1 MSLAQIT
8 ESSRMQASEEIRRFS
23 WRFPLLLVCLLAT
36 LTWQVVMRVNAPAA
50 DTPLSLFLALYV
62 GSFLPYGLACA
73 LIFCTPAPRGRQR
86 WLELCAILLSGLLM
100 RALFLPLEPNL
111 SRDSWRYLWDAR
123 VTLLGYSPYVYAPFD
138 PHFAHIRD
146 FIFANSRFRTAPS
159 IYPPVAQGIYLLS
172 YLLAPSNLPFL
183 KGIFVLMDLVSCGG
197 IAYLLARRGG
207 DWSRCIL
214 YAWCPL
220 PIIEFALQGHVDAST
235 VMFCVLAV
243 VCAQGNWRGS
253 RVATG
258 LFIALATLTKIYP
271 ILLLLVLMRRRDWA
285 MLLTCV
291 LTIFLAY
298 VPYLILGHGQVL
310 GFFSTYA
317 SEQQPNAGPVYLIL
331 AKLQTLIPNLLAA
344 KLLFYASELVVMGGV
359 ALGVLWMRWR
369 KRISVEASVLVLYGA
384 VFAASS
390 HIFPWYVPTLL
401 PWITLL
407 FPIAWRPERRTLSIG
422 LAALAACY
430 FTCAT
435 LGSYFAHTT
444 PDWNLY
450 YLLAYLLPLFLLACA
465 VVLARWRHRRI
476 SGKGILAATPLH
488 K

>member
-1 MSLAQIT
+1 MSLAQIA
-8 ESSRMQASEEIRRFS
+8 ESPRVQASEEVRRFR
-23 WRFPLLLVCLLAT
+23 WRFPLLLMCLLAT
-36 LTWQVVMRVNAPAA
+36 LAWQVLMRVNAPAA
-50 DTPLSLFLALYV
+50 DTPLALFLALYV
-62 GSFLPYGLACA
+62 GSFLPYGLACV

-86 WLELCAILLSGLLM
+86 WLELGIILLSGLLM
-100 RALFLPLEPNL
+100 RVLFLPLEPNL

-123 VTLLGYSPYVYAPFD
+123 VTLLGYSPYVYTPFD
-138 PHFAHIRD
+138 PPFAHIRD
-146 FIFANSRFRTAPS
+146 FIFANSRFRTVPS

-172 YLLAPSNLPFL
+172 YLLAPSNLSFL

-243 VCAQGNWRGS
+243 ICAQGSWRGS

-258 LFIALATLTKIYP
+258 FLIALATLTKIYP

-285 MLLTCV
+285 LLLTCIA
-291 LTIFLAY
+291 TIILAY

-317 SEQQPNAGPVYLIL
+317 SEQQPNAGPVYFIL
-331 AKLQTLIPNLLAA
+331 GRLQVLTPNPLVAKLF
-344 KLLFYASELVVMGGV
+344 FYSGELVVMGGV

-369 KRISVEASVLVLYGA
+369 KVISVETSVLVLYGG
-384 VFAASS
+384 VFAVSS

-401 PWITLL
+401 PWIALL
-407 FPIAWRPERRTLSIG
+407 FPTTLLLKRGILSTG
-422 LAALAACY
+422 VAVLAAWY
-430 FTCAT
+430 FVCAT
-435 LGSYFAHTT
+435 LGSYFAHTAA
-444 PDWNLY
+444 DWNFY
-450 YLLAYLLPLFLLACA
+450 YILTYLLPLLLLACDTF
-465 VVLARWRHRRI
+465 LMCRQRRI
-476 SGKGILAATPLH
+476 RV
-488 K
+488 